1 MLGKDDTH
9 RRFQSHMSHLGHQ
22 SKSEKVDRQT
32 HGQRAGNEWDCET
45 LVFPSILFPGH
56 ELRFFSQLCAPHHY
70 DPPTTGS
77 TATAPIN
84 HRSDSLKP

>member
-32 HGQRAGNEWDCET
+32 HGQRAGNEWSGLLSRDDET
-45 LVFPSILFPGH
+45 PCKLSVVLQRTEQGGRAITYS
-56 ELRFFSQLCAPHHY
+56 
-70 DPPTTGS
+70 
-77 TATAPIN
+77 
-84 HRSDSLKP
+84 